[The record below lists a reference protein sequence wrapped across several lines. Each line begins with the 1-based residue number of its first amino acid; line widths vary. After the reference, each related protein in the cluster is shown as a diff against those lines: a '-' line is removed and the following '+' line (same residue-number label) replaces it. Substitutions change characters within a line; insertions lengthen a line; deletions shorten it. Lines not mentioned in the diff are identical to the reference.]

1 MQENPCR
8 LRTHSSGIDKCVWP
22 CDHHHHGDGEHSSH
36 SAKAPPCS
44 ERVGP
49 SSPAPHFR
57 SPFPGRMGEG
67 PCTVLS
73 LTQRD
78 TLGVHTCQACEWL
91 LLLYAGSEPTGQTAA
106 GCASH
111 RETSERCPFGAVTG
125 RASLTMHVIFCGL
138 VHLFLLGKYRRA
150 ESLGFCMVCLTIN
163 NQPDC
168 FPVLH
173 SSPAGHRHSTLP
185 SPCTLL
191 ASFRRSLFVLLT
203 LGSTKRHLIVVF
215 VCVS

>member
-8 LRTHSSGIDKCVWP
+8 LRTHSSGFDKCVWP
-22 CDHHHHGDGEHSSH
+22 CDDHHHHGDGEHSSH

-67 PCTVLS
+67 PCTVSS

-91 LLLYAGSEPTGQTAA
+91 LLLYAGSEPTDRQQLVA
-106 GCASH
+106 
-111 RETSERCPFGAVTG
+111 PPIG
-125 RASLTMHVIFCGL
+125 RPLSG
-138 VHLFLLGKYRRA
+138 VHLELLRV
-150 ESLGFCMVCLTIN
+150 EH
-163 NQPDC
+163 P
-168 FPVLH
+168 
-173 SSPAGHRHSTLP
+173 
-185 SPCTLL
+185 
-191 ASFRRSLFVLLT
+191 
-203 LGSTKRHLIVVF
+203 
-215 VCVS
+215 